1 MREIP
6 TGEGEHRVRA
16 VLGTRTVSDL
26 PIATQQQVSIAK
38 ALVGNAN
45 ILILDEPSAILTDA
59 EIDVLFTVVR
69 RLVASGV
76 SVVYIS
82 HRLDELF
89 RIADEVTVMRDGRTI
104 GTYPIGE
111 LTVRKVAELMVGGIL
126 TEENN
131 VREPSDARPAIELSG
146 LALTGAF
153 HDVDVAVR
161 PGEVVALY
169 GLVGSGVS
177 EIAACVYGVEAATA
191 GTITLDGERVRPRDP
206 GHAQRLGIVLRL
218 WEAILHGLEA
228 AAHDVG
234 PLEAVGIDSWAVNYG
249 LIEDG
254 GVLAGNPSSYRCSRT
269 DGIPARVFGTIPAE
283 HAYSISG
290 TGMTTF
296 NTIFQFAAEQPGRL
310 NRMDAALLLPDLFG
324 YWLTGR
330 RVAEVTNA
338 SSTGLLDARSRDWS
352 PDLLSAMEQ
361 HFEAPLSRLLPG
373 VVEPGTVLGPA
384 RPDVLPLLTPA
395 GEATPLV
402 AVATHD
408 TASAVVG
415 VPADTPHFAYISCG
429 TWSLVGLEL
438 DAPVLTEESRA
449 ANFTNELGLD
459 GTVRYL
465 RNVAGLWVLNECL
478 RDWRAQRL
486 AVELPDLLAQAAR
499 ETPLRTLIDLNQE
512 TFLHPGD
519 MPDRVVE
526 AARLAGQP
534 VPLNPA

>member
-1 MREIP
+1 MAARAYAGHVFGAVDLGASSGRVIAGEVDP
-6 TGEGEHRVRA
+6 TAGDGGMVALKETARFPNGPIA
-16 VLGTRTVSDL
+16 LPTPGGTR
-26 PIATQQQVSIAK
+26 
-38 ALVGNAN
+38 
-45 ILILDEPSAILTDA
+45 
-59 EIDVLFTVVR
+59 
-69 RLVASGV
+69 
-76 SVVYIS
+76 
-82 HRLDELF
+82 
-89 RIADEVTVMRDGRTI
+89 
-104 GTYPIGE
+104 
-111 LTVRKVAELMVGGIL
+111 
-126 TEENN
+126 
-131 VREPSDARPAIELSG
+131 
-146 LALTGAF
+146 
-153 HDVDVAVR
+153 
-161 PGEVVALY
+161 LY
-169 GLVGSGVS
+169 W
-177 EIAACVYGVEAATA
+177 
-191 GTITLDGERVRPRDP
+191 D
-206 GHAQRLGIVLRL
+206 VLRL

-234 PLEAVGIDSWAVNYG
+234 PLEAVGIDSWAVDYG

-290 TGMTTF
+290 TGMNTF

-512 TFLHPGD
+512 TFLHLGD

-534 VPLNPA
+534 VPLNPAQITRCLLDSLALAYRQAVHQASRLADRPVHVVHMVGGGIRNELLCRLTADATGLPVVAGPEEGTAMGNVLVQARAVGVIDGDLSAIRTIVRNSTPLRRYEPDPGPARRWDAEVGATETHSDA